1 MGSLSAAMTTNDVYV
16 DAFKYTMCWV
26 LGHFAISL
34 PLKLVYGDKR
44 SEAMVMGGAGND
56 TKGKDG
62 TKLTHL
68 LAYNG
73 VTVVYQ
79 CFCAYYGTMGWYVTG
94 DAASIGGSAQDRL
107 YGTTSISQML
117 VVATA
122 SFELYN
128 SVSVML
134 MPEYCNAAFVG
145 HHWTTLLLATL
156 GLHPFLHYYGFF
168 FFGLSAI
175 SSVPLALVEVANL
188 AGFPSLVEVFQI
200 AFAITFLIFRTCY
213 WPVVSYQFWSDSLE
227 AMNTNKVHSE
237 FAYGTFLVANI
248 GLTGLQWFWTTKILG
263 GIANKLN
270 GEKAHDLNKKD

>member
-1 MGSLSAAMTTNDVYV
+1 MGFENCTMSGGVLGSLSAAMTTNDVYV
-16 DAFKYTMCWV
+16 DAFKHTMCWV
-26 LGHFAISL
+26 LGHFAISI
-34 PLKLVYGDKR
+34 PLKLVYGDRR

-56 TKGKDG
+56 TKGNEG

-79 CFCAYYGTMGWYVTG
+79 CFCAY
-94 DAASIGGSAQDRL
+94 

-213 WPVVSYQFWSDSLE
+213 WPVVSYQFWSDSFE

>member
-1 MGSLSAAMTTNDVYV
+1 MTTNDVYV

-134 MPEYCNAAFVG
+134 MPGMPCPPSALVS
-145 HHWTTLLLATL
+145 
-156 GLHPFLHYYGFF
+156 LHSFCASAPVR
-168 FFGLSAI
+168 AI
-175 SSVPLALVEVANL
+175 SLYRCTQSVPQRL
-188 AGFPSLVEVFQI
+188 S
-200 AFAITFLIFRTCY
+200 
-213 WPVVSYQFWSDSLE
+213 
-227 AMNTNKVHSE
+227 VHS
-237 FAYGTFLVANI
+237 ACLPVQNTATQRLLGI
-248 GLTGLQWFWTTKILG
+248 TGLRCCWPL
-263 GIANKLN
+263 
-270 GEKAHDLNKKD
+270 